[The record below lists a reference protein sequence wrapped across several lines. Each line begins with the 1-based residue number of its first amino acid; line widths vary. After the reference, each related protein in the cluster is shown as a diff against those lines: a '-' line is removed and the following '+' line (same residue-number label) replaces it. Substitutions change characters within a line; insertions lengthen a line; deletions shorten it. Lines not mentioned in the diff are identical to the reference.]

1 MENGVDIPRLARWLR
16 GPVVPTPSRPGP
28 FLALA
33 LGSLL
38 LMSGCGSGGHA
49 DPGPSSLVVG
59 RRAAPLPRAQLAAA
73 AGAAWRFADAYA
85 RSAYARRPPDLP
97 DATPSVARAVREAAA
112 RVPAARRGLHPRV
125 SGLELRPGEGAAIT
139 ASLRLADGVSRPFEI
154 GFELRELPG
163 VWRVV
168 SISLPG

>member
-73 AGAAWRFADAYA
+73 AGTAWRFADAYA
-85 RSAYARRPPDLP
+85 RSAYSRRPPDLP
-97 DATPSVARAVREAAA
+97 DATPSVERAVREAAA
-112 RVPAARRGLHPRV
+112 RIPVARRGLRPRV
-125 SGLELRPGEGAAIT
+125 SGLELRPEGSEVTGSI
-139 ASLRLADGVSRPFEI
+139 RLTDGVSSPFEV
-154 GFELRELPG
+154 GLRLREGPTG
-163 VWRVV
+163 WIVV